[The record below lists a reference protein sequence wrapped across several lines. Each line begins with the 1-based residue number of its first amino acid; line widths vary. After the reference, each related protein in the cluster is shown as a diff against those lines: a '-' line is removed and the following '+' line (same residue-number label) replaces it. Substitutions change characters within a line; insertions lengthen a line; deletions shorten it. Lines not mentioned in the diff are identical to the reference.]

1 MSVLI
6 LLSVLGVVLL
16 YIGLSGAGSRAGASS
31 ILAPI
36 GVLGVAGAVAL
47 LLRDVYISIPDFA
60 HMLAF
65 NDMSRWFSVGILV
78 ITGLIFLFGL
88 DYYAKEEKNVA
99 EQFALIAFS
108 LVGAVMLTS
117 YTNLLSLFLGIEVLS
132 IPLYILAGGKRHSFR
147 SSEASFKYFLMGSFA
162 SAFLLM
168 GIALIYGVCASFELS
183 RITEVAAT
191 SGGNILFILG
201 GFFVLVGL
209 TFKVAAVPFHF
220 WSPDVYEGA
229 PTLVTAYMATVVKMA
244 AFAGLL
250 RFVSMSGM
258 PQVIGYA
265 LVMIAAVTLLL
276 GNIIALRQSH
286 FKRLMAYS
294 SVAHSGFLIMAVV
307 SGTPDRESAIFYY
320 TFTYS
325 LATLGLFMVMTL
337 AKRASN
343 GDEHIRIFRGLF
355 RANPWIGVVVLL
367 LLLSLAGIPLT
378 AGFMA
383 KFKVFQLAL
392 AVGHVKL
399 TVLAV
404 AMALVGIYYYA
415 VVIRE
420 AFSPSEQAPVLVV
433 SPVNLLVISLCG
445 IAVVVLGV
453 MPQWVL

>member
-6 LLSVLGVVLL
+6 LLSVLGVLLL
-16 YIGLSGAGSRAGASS
+16 YVGLFGAGAKAGASR

-36 GVLGVAGAVAL
+36 GVLGVAGAIAL
-47 LLRDVYISIPDFA
+47 LFRDVYVNIPDFA
-60 HMLAF
+60 NMLAWD
-65 NDMSRWFSVGILV
+65 DMGRTFSIGILA
-78 ITGLIFLFGL
+78 ITALIFLFGL

-108 LVGAVMLTS
+108 LVGALMLTS

-183 RITEVAAT
+183 KITEVAAT
-191 SGGNILFILG
+191 SGNNILFILG
-201 GFFVLVGL
+201 GFFVLAGL

-250 RFVSMSGM
+250 RFVHMSGM
-258 PQVIGYA
+258 PQALGYA
-265 LVMIAAVTLLL
+265 LVIIAAATLLV
-276 GNIIALRQSH
+276 GNIVALRQSH

-294 SVAHSGFLIMAVV
+294 SVAHSGFLLMAIV
-307 SGTPDRESAIFYY
+307 SGTPDRGNAIFYY

-337 AKRASN
+337 AKRAAN

-355 RANPWIGVVVLL
+355 RANPWMGLVVLL

-383 KFKVFQLAL
+383 KFKVFQIAL
-392 AVGHVKL
+392 AMGHVKL

-420 AFSPSEQAPVLVV
+420 AFSPSEHAPTLVV
-433 SPVNLLVISLCG
+433 SPLNLLVISLCG

-453 MPQWVL
+453 MPGWVM